1 MRKLFCPALVTTLL
15 LCGCAPSVKDL
26 QDQSQ
31 LSGANN
37 AVLMANYQDAE
48 KLLGQ
53 YVYRDGSGRL
63 RMKSVG
69 ISADNRKH
77 GIDTVVQLLWETG
90 RDESL
95 QQFAREYL
103 TGSEYQTTMCRIS
116 ERQARFEEAYHCW
129 NDMGEATRAERVIAT
144 EAALQILGSP

>member
-1 MRKLFCPALVTTLL
+1 MRKLYRPALLATLL

-37 AVLMANYQDAE
+37 AVLMANYQNAE

-53 YVYRDGSGRL
+53 YVYRDRSGRL
-63 RMKSVG
+63 KVRSVG

-77 GIDTVVQLLWETG
+77 AIDTVVQLLWETG

-95 QQFAREYL
+95 QQFAGEYL
-103 TGSEYQTTMCRIS
+103 TGREYQTTMCRIS